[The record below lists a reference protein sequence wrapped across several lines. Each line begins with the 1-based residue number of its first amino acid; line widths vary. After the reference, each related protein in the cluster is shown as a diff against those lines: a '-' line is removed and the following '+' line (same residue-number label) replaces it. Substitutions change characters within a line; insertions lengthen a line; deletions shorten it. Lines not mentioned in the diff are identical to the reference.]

1 MPAKSKQQQ
10 KFMGIVRAIQK
21 GDEPASK
28 FSKAAQDA
36 ADDMKQKDVE
46 DFASTKHKG
55 LPKKVEQY
63 LRQKIRKEITQ
74 MIREDWWDRLSKDEK
89 EKYVK
94 AHPGSKKAKQHAWD
108 KKRDKRAAKISSPN
122 YTIDGDGNII
132 KVKKLSKS
140 EKAKEEKRR
149 AKHVA
154 AIKKGYFPGD
164 AEYDKFMKEDYVE
177 TCGYTQSVDG
187 KKLKTPGATGEE
199 DRHLKEAKRITRGN
213 RGVKVGDTVKFYDRD
228 RNPAHYRGKVKWIM
242 KAKKNK
248 EFVDFIYIT
257 AKGNYTD
264 QHLQGTK
271 AYKWHYR
278 RRESVN
284 ENILTKQLSKMINE
298 PESSIVKFMKKTGLD
313 EASLLDFVEKL
324 TRNSSSKRKKHIKIL
339 KLALKG
345 NKKAEKFIMKT
356 LYGESVN
363 EGSLNWEKNFP
374 GFNKQEYRVI
384 QRLIAMNSKHIDGE
398 IRQYKKNPKAYK
410 RMIKKFLK
418 RFPRL
423 RRESVNEIRN
433 RREAETLVQ
442 QLGGNK
448 FKMMVGAKNFGIDG
462 KSLTFKIGRNSK
474 GVNYVR
480 IKLTSRDL
488 YDIEFIQLRAGK
500 VKIKSKAKDVYADQL
515 GKMFKKHTGMNVRLF
530 RETINEASV
539 SQVRSIVKRV
549 KKQLMKKWA
558 KKGGYENFGQKELR
572 KLKDKLHYNPYGS
585 PQERQ
590 ISKMLDAFNNW
601 AMNYSGDMRESINEA
616 PKNYDRAMKK
626 MLDFMKKSA
635 YKQYKKSFDTYI
647 EMNTWEYPRLL
658 KKGRTF
664 DKIVSVRNNAPNKA
678 QSADFFVHRDTGDIY
693 KAGSW
698 SAPAKGRRGSIFEPN
713 TYRRYDI
720 HGSWLYKRR

>member
-55 LPKKVEQY
+55 LPKKVEQE

-94 AHPGSKKAKQHAWD
+94 AHPGSKKAKQFAHD
-108 KKRDKRAAKISSPN
+108 KKRSKRAAKISSPN

-356 LYGESVN
+356 LYG
-363 EGSLNWEKNFP
+363 
-374 GFNKQEYRVI
+374 
-384 QRLIAMNSKHIDGE
+384 
-398 IRQYKKNPKAYK
+398 
-410 RMIKKFLK
+410 
-418 RFPRL
+418 
-423 RRESVNEIRN
+423 ESVNEIRN